1 MFDTSVILNLHYFK
15 RDSEAVMY
23 IPKKNVKIVLPSF
36 IAAAVVWRMLIIS
49 MERFMILMKS
59 DVRCKG
65 SG

>member
-1 MFDTSVILNLHYFK
+1 MT
-15 RDSEAVMY
+15 SEAVMY